1 MAQLGEGL
9 AQLWWRLVTFGFR
22 LLYNELAFTYDLV
35 SKIVSLGAWRCW
47 QRSALRH
54 LAEPGA
60 LPVLELAHGTGDLQI
75 DLQNA
80 GYATIGYDL
89 SPHMGRIAGAK
100 LYRHGLRARLVR
112 GKAQALPFADGCF
125 SVVVSTFPTAFIV
138 APETLREVWRVLA
151 ANGQFIIVPSG
162 VLTGTGIIT
171 RFIEWLYRITGQRDG
186 DGPLEA
192 LSEHIRD
199 FGFEAVMHMED
210 CPRSR
215 ALVIIARKKDYT
227 P

>member
-1 MAQLGEGL
+1 MLRFFEK
-9 AQLWWRLVTFGFR
+9 LWWRLVGFGFR

-47 QRSALRH
+47 QRTALKH
-54 LAEPGA
+54 LAEPGD

-100 LYRHGLRARLVR
+100 LRRNGLSARLVR
-112 GKAQALPFADGCF
+112 GKAQTLPFATGGF
-125 SVVVSTFPTAFIV
+125 AAVVSTFPTDFII
-138 APETLREVWRVLA
+138 APQTLREVWRVLA
-151 ANGQFIIVPSG
+151 RDGAFVVVPSG
-162 VLTGTGIIT
+162 TLTGTGFIV

-186 DGPLEA
+186 DGDGPLEA
-192 LSEHIRD
+192 LMDHIRG
-199 FGFEAVMHMED
+199 FGFEVTMQAEE